1 MKTLLFTAMICGFAL
16 CADAQKV
23 SRNYLDVSLS
33 KVLEDLNQA
42 VEDKTIFFIYNELE
56 DFTVTCH
63 FSNLSIED
71 AIREVIGFYPMK
83 VTYDKDHIF
92 VECTQKEIEDFCLF
106 VIIRIIVMNTDL
118 YYM

>member
-1 MKTLLFTAMICGFAL
+1 MMKTLLFTALICGFAL

-56 DFTVTCH
+56 DFTVTCR

-83 VTYDKDHIF
+83 VTYD
-92 VECTQKEIEDFCLF
+92 
-106 VIIRIIVMNTDL
+106 
-118 YYM
+118 

>member
-1 MKTLLFTAMICGFAL
+1 MMKTLLFTAMICGFAL

-56 DFTVTCH
+56 DFNC
-63 FSNLSIED
+63 FSSLASRTFLLLI
-71 AIREVIGFYPMK
+71 
-83 VTYDKDHIF
+83 
-92 VECTQKEIEDFCLF
+92 
-106 VIIRIIVMNTDL
+106 
-118 YYM
+118 